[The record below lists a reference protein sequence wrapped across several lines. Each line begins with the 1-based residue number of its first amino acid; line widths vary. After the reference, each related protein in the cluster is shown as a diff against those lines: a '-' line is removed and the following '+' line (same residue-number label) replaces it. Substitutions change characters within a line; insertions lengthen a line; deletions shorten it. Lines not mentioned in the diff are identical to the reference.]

1 MPAFRMSGQIGRG
14 PVATSA
20 SLTTGIA
27 GRYATALYELAEEQD
42 ALDQVEQDLAA
53 IRQAMTESADLRMA
67 VTSPLYARDQQ
78 ASAMAAVA
86 DAMGVSQLTKNVI
99 GLMAQKRRL
108 FALPKVC
115 EAYAKM
121 MAARRGEITAEV
133 TAAQALSDEQ
143 RSALSDAL
151 KTAFGR
157 DVNLDLSVDESLI
170 GGLVVKVGS
179 KLIDTSIRARLA
191 ALQNAMREVG

>member
-27 GRYATALYELAEEQD
+27 GRYATALYELAEEQG
-42 ALDQVEQDLAA
+42 ALEQVEQDLAA
-53 IRQAMTESADLRMA
+53 VKQALNESADLRMA
-67 VTSPLYARDQQ
+67 VSSPLYARDEQ
-78 ASAMAAVA
+78 AAAMAAVA
-86 DAMGVSQLTKNVI
+86 DAMQVSPLTKNVI

-108 FALPKVC
+108 FALSGVC
-115 EAYAKM
+115 DAYAQM
-121 MAARRGEITAEV
+121 MADRRGEITAEV
-133 TAAQALSDEQ
+133 KAAQPLSDEQ

-151 KTAFGR
+151 KSAFGR
-157 DVNLDLSVDESLI
+157 DVNLDLSVDETLI